1 MIFFGVYVK
10 WSRAIWNGANLFPN
24 NSTKHVTHLM
34 KQKTST
40 PLILTVFQDL
50 IRKQLRKE
58 ILKAD

>member
-1 MIFFGVYVK
+1 
-10 WSRAIWNGANLFPN
+10 
-24 NSTKHVTHLM
+24 M

-58 ILKAD
+58 ILRDGLKRRKKKEEQ